1 MGSITTAMGRVL
13 SARRM
18 SDGASWSMGLLFPRR
33 FHTSM
38 LARFDGSTPMAPYTS
53 RKRCRQLALS
63 SSRLT

>member
-38 LARFDGSTPMAPYTS
+38 LARFAGSTPMAP
-53 RKRCRQLALS
+53 
-63 SSRLT
+63 